1 MLTKQKEVNE
11 NQTNNYYTLS
21 TKCLPGCHYFD
32 LAKLQKT
39 WCGLLS
45 VLMSSSSMRKPVKQK
60 QIQNCMK
67 EGDGFA
73 VPVTDT
79 KAKSRQKT
87 VTELDCVKLCQM
99 LFFNFLSPGSPLP
112 QHEKCGEEGEMFKL
126 IVTYLS

>member
-11 NQTNNYYTLS
+11 NQTDNYYTLS

-32 LAKLQKT
+32 LAKLHKM
-39 WCGLLS
+39 WCRLLS

-60 QIQNCMK
+60 QIQNRK
-67 EGDGFA
+67 NEGDGFA

-87 VTELDCVKLCQM
+87 MTELNCVKLCQT
-99 LFFNFLSPGSPLP
+99 LFFYFLSPGSPLP
-112 QHEKCGEEGEMFKL
+112 
-126 IVTYLS
+126 